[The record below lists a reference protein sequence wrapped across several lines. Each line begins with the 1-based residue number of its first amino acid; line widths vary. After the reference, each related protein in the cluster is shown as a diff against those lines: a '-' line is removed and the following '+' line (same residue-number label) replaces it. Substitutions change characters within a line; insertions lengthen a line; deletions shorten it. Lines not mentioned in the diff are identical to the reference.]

1 MVLLTC
7 NSATAILVSS
17 GLAICLLG
25 EKFVWKYDLT
35 ALVLYIIG
43 GTLTIVQANRQKT
56 ERTPEEIRELL
67 SSPASITF
75 YAFAAVLLLVT
86 CFIVR

>member
-1 MVLLTC
+1 MHVSSTRFLTTLITLAVLPFADMVLLTC

-35 ALVLYIIG
+35 ALFLYIIG
-43 GTLTIVQANRQKT
+43 GTLTIVQANR
-56 ERTPEEIRELL
+56 
-67 SSPASITF
+67 
-75 YAFAAVLLLVT
+75 
-86 CFIVR
+86 